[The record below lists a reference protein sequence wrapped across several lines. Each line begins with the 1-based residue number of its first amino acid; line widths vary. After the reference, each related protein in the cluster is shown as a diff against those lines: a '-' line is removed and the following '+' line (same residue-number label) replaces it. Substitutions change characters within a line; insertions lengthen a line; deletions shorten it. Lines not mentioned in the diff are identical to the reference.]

1 MRNRLIV
8 SLLVPLLAACAVRL
22 GGGGPEAYTVVSIA
36 AAEGATAAQVAEQLR
51 AAGAQLALVSADRD
65 TAWFG
70 QVAEAA
76 GLELSG
82 PGRTGPHGLAFFA
95 PLELLGDTSIV
106 LLVPSGGR
114 IHMHDALYQIEEN
127 RFIDLMMV
135 DVDNVQDLRDGV
147 RTLLSYIASDV
158 GHNVPLVL
166 AVTAP
171 TTAVDDSVAVLLRA
185 AFANARDCGAR
196 PTNGESGGVAPV
208 PLELLYGPAARLQ
221 CETAALLDGGLGGVS
236 ARLIVNR

>member
-1 MRNRLIV
+1 
-8 SLLVPLLAACAVRL
+8 
-22 GGGGPEAYTVVSIA
+22 
-36 AAEGATAAQVAEQLR
+36 
-51 AAGAQLALVSADRD
+51 
-65 TAWFG
+65 
-70 QVAEAA
+70 
-76 GLELSG
+76 
-82 PGRTGPHGLAFFA
+82 
-95 PLELLGDTSIV
+95 
-106 LLVPSGGR
+106 
-114 IHMHDALYQIEEN
+114 
-127 RFIDLMMV
+127 MMV

-158 GHNVPLVL
+158 GNNVPLVL

-196 PTNGESGGVAPV
+196 PANGEGGGVARV

-221 CETAALLDGGLGGVS
+221 CETAALLGEGPGGVS